1 MSIEGNNKE
10 SVGFSFWPHGLL
22 ILLIVVV
29 VALYILSCMEPIIP
43 QQFATLTPELTETPA
58 PESISQTDEP
68 GQDQDIV
75 IPLTEEEIGST
86 DGIVFWSTIL
96 ILILLVGTLRETL
109 RRMGQ

>member
-1 MSIEGNNKE
+1 MSVEDNNKE
-10 SVGFSFWPHGLL
+10 SVGFSFWPHGVL

-29 VALYILSCMEPIIP
+29 VALFVLSYVEPIIP
-43 QQFATLTPELTETPA
+43 QQFATLTPALTETAA
-58 PESISQTDEP
+58 PENISQPDEI

-109 RRMGQ
+109 RRKGQ